1 MTQPQTDEIPAGVIG
16 EFMAIIHTAAAPH
29 IERLAMTDD
38 QAVAY
43 MMAIFDQALANTAD
57 QRPET
62 FERVM
67 QAFARDLAHQAE
79 QRQAAAE
86 TAPAA
91 PVTDEPC
98 DYCTKLPTLIS
109 PDSGEIL
116 CRECARDQ
124 YADPRTSLSRLTA
137 GTLRRYRR

>member
-1 MTQPQTDEIPAGVIG
+1 MTQPQAREIPTGAIG
-16 EFMAIIHTAAAPH
+16 EFVALIHAAAAPH
-29 IERLAMTDD
+29 IERLNMNPD

-43 MMAIFDQALANTAD
+43 VMAIFDAMVDRLAE
-57 QRPET
+57 QRPDT
-62 FERVM
+62 HERVM

-86 TAPAA
+86 ITPAA

-98 DYCTKLPTLIS
+98 DYCTQLPTLIN
-109 PDSGEIL
+109 PDNGEIL

-124 YADPRTSLSRLTA
+124 YASPRASLSRLTA